1 VRLVDAV
8 FRQGHLSEQ
17 ALVEAV
23 MTGERP
29 AHLDRCDICAERSV
43 ELGRWLDDVRN
54 LGLDA
59 AERAF
64 PAEKLV
70 AQQSQIMRKLEQL
83 DEPSRVIAFPR
94 QMPAAAREAGG
105 RRVAPA
111 WLGVAAAAG
120 LLIGVIGGH
129 FTAQV
134 SATAHPAQAAVAP
147 AVVATPATQPATPAP
162 AASTPATVTASLIDL
177 DLDNVTPRDLA
188 TLNDYTPTLVSAR
201 ARSIR

>member
-70 AQQSQIMRKLEQL
+70 AQQAQIMRKLEQL
-83 DEPSRVIAFPR
+83 DEPPRVIAFPR
-94 QMPAAAREAGG
+94 QMPGAARESGG

-120 LLIGVIGGH
+120 LVIGVIGGH
-129 FTAQV
+129 FTARV
-134 SATAHPAQAAVAP
+134 SATEHPAQTAVAP
-147 AVVATPATQPATPAP
+147 TVPTTPVTQPVRPAVPATAM
-162 AASTPATVTASLIDL
+162 PATVTASLIDL
-177 DLDNVTPRDLA
+177 DLDNPTPHDLA
-188 TLNDYTPTLVSAR
+188 MLNDYTPTLVG
-201 ARSIR
+201 RSNR